1 MIEIE
6 MIKDRAALVKAIE
19 DLCMELP
26 DELLSGWVRWEA
38 GSEIMIVNDPKAA
51 SMDYG
56 SFKGGLGRIFEIE
69 AERIGDII
77 LQKRR
82 LDARARAV
90 ADGLTKAQQKKI
102 MDAVNLDDADDFE
115 GSRAAQDDMAET
127 LAELLSLIMNH
138 LPLLTGSKQIRDE
151 P

>member
-6 MIKDRAALVKAIE
+6 TIKDRAALVKAIE

-38 GSEIMIVNDPKAA
+38 GSEIMIVNDPKSA

-56 SFKGGLGRIFEIE
+56 SFKGGLGSIFEIE

-138 LPLLTGSKQIRDE
+138 LPLLTGSKQILDE